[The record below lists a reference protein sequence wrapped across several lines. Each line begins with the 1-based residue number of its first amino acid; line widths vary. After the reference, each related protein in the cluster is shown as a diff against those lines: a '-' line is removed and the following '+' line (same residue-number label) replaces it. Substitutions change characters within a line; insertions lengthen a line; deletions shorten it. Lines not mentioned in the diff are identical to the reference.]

1 MRIFNLSK
9 NDKIVATGITPCTA
23 ISKVEDQME
32 VKCIF
37 QFAVQNFCSY
47 TDKQGDIWRMS
58 EICKPD

>member
-1 MRIFNLSK
+1 
-9 NDKIVATGITPCTA
+9 
-23 ISKVEDQME
+23 VEDQME

-47 TDKQGDIWRMS
+47 TDKKGDIWRMS